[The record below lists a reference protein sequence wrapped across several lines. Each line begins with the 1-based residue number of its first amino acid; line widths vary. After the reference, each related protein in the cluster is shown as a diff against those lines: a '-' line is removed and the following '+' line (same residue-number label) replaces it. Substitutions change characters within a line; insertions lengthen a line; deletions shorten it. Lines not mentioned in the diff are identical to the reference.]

1 MALLVNNKA
10 LVREK
15 KVRDQLGQKAFGE
28 KTDSGYVLDL
38 CEALYLLGK
47 KKISV
52 EIGEQEK
59 GAGKNKKTKSKAG
72 AKNPGADSGA
82 NAKIKKLKF
91 DELLALAGG
100 AEKGF
105 YQKYVVY
112 ADLRERGYCVKTGFK
127 FGFDFRVYP
136 RGMKPGQA
144 HTQWVVNVS
153 PQNSKYGM
161 HELSR
166 MVRLSGNLK
175 ALMLQTVV
183 DAENDINYYEIK
195 RVTP

>member
-1 MALLVNNKA
+1 MALLVNNKT

-15 KVRDQLGQKAFGE
+15 KIRDQLGQKAFGE

-47 KKISV
+47 KKIDV
-52 EIGEQEK
+52 EAEETAGK
-59 GAGKNKKTKSKAG
+59 GKNKKTKV
-72 AKNPGADSGA
+72 
-82 NAKIKKLKF
+82 KKLKF

-153 PQNSKYGM
+153 AQNEKYGM
-161 HELSR
+161 PELSR

-175 ALMLQTVV
+175 ALMLQAVV

-195 RVTP
+195 RITP